1 MNAGRLNFLIIEI
14 ICKLFLIP
22 FFLTIKTLSMKRR
35 EFLEMTSMGSAAMAA
50 SFYLPKPMQDRKLKI
65 GLIGAGW
72 YGMVVTTA
80 ALKAGGV
87 EVVAVCDVDSD
98 HLKTSADQIDK
109 LQGKR
114 PETFKYY
121 TELLEMKGIEA
132 VVIGTMPH
140 WHALQFIAAC
150 KKGLDIYCEKPL
162 SYDVAEGLAMVNA
175 WKKAGNIVQVGFQR
189 RQSQAFMKVRDMI
202 AAGTIGKVNQVSAQI
217 HYNPGPQDT
226 IIQAPPSSLDWEE
239 WCGPAPKLEYRP
251 NIGHKAWRLE
261 KEYGNGHLV
270 DWGIHHIDIIRKIM
284 GEGMPSEIYAAGG
297 ILALRDKITTPDTL
311 TARFTFAKA
320 PVLWQHRLWGNGD
333 VTKEFNNGIFF
344 YGENGTIFAEDNK
357 LVLFSTGKDAKR
369 EDISIP
375 TPAMQDNH
383 VANFL
388 DAVRK
393 KDNTLISCTPEDAFQ
408 STATVQLAMIS
419 YNTGSVVRWD
429 NENKKIISNPAATLQ
444 LSREYR
450 GKHIHP

>member
-1 MNAGRLNFLIIEI
+1 
-14 ICKLFLIP
+14 
-22 FFLTIKTLSMKRR
+22 MKRR
-35 EFLEMTSMGSAAMAA
+35 KFLEVASIGSAAMAA
-50 SFYLPKPMQDRKLKI
+50 SFYIPNVTQERKLKL

-72 YGMVVTTA
+72 YGMVDATA
-80 ALKAGGV
+80 ALKAGNV
-87 EVVAVCDVDSD
+87 EITALCDVDSA
-98 HLKTSADQIDK
+98 HLKSSADEIEK

-114 PETFKYY
+114 PATFKYY
-121 TELLEMKGIEA
+121 GELLELKDLDA
-132 VVIGTMPH
+132 VIIGTMPH

-162 SYDVAEGLAMVNA
+162 SYDIMEGLSMVNA
-175 WKKAGNIVQVGFQR
+175 WKKTGNIVQVGFQR
-189 RQSQAFMKVRDMI
+189 RQSQAFMKAKEMI
-202 AAGTIGKVNQVSAQI
+202 SGGVIGKVNQVSSQI

-226 IIQAPPSSLDWEE
+226 KIQPPPASLDWEE

-297 ILALRDKITTPDTL
+297 IYVMKDKITTPDTL
-311 TARFTFAKA
+311 TARFSFTKA

-344 YGENGTIFAEDNK
+344 YGENGTLFAEDNK
-357 LVLFSTGKDAKR
+357 VVLFTTGKDAKR
-369 EDISIP
+369 EDIPIP
-375 TPAMQDNH
+375 TPGMQDNH
-383 VANFL
+383 VAGFI

-393 KDNTLISCTPEDAFQ
+393 KDKTLISCTPDDAFQ

-419 YNTGSVVRWD
+419 YNTGSVIKWD
-429 NENKKIISNPAATLQ
+429 QTRNEILDNPAAAE
-444 LSREYR
+444 LSKRDYR
-450 GKHIHP
+450 GKYVHP